1 MSQVPD
7 SFAQYF
13 EDLFKEAHAIMVQRQ
28 ESYGPVNVENLGPV
42 GVFSRM
48 AMDKVGRIAN
58 SMNGRIVGG
67 KLIMD
72 PGWYTPE
79 LHDALVDTINYAAIL
94 IALGQ
99 NKWSEVSRGIG
110 SHTLACGCHQC
121 V

>member
-72 PGWYTPE
+72 PE
-79 LHDALVDTINYAAIL
+79 
-94 IALGQ
+94 
-99 NKWSEVSRGIG
+99 IG
-110 SHTLACGCHQC
+110 RAH